1 MKKTLANEGPL
12 SMRVTHR
19 HPKGSNPTDPTNGAI
34 YPPINFFVVESV
46 KLNIATIIGRLSEH
60 RC

>member
-1 MKKTLANEGPL
+1 MRKSLANEVTL

-34 YPPINFFVVESV
+34 YPPINFFVMESV

-60 RC
+60 R